1 MAQYWLQIVAHFAV
15 LINKVTI
22 SCENW
27 AVWTQSIFPIRALH
41 PRCWQRQPTT
51 CRLPAWP
58 CHLKRNPSLPDVP
71 TVAESGFP
79 GFEDY
84 TWVGLFA
91 PANLPPDLVA
101 RLNTV
106 VNEALKTPKMRT
118 QLATVGL
125 DAKGGSPAEF
135 KDYLNRE
142 VVKWGQVI
150 KETGVEQ
157 Q

>member
-1 MAQYWLQIVAHFAV
+1 M
-15 LINKVTI
+15 
-22 SCENW
+22 
-27 AVWTQSIFPIRALH
+27 
-41 PRCWQRQPTT
+41 
-51 CRLPAWP
+51 
-58 CHLKRNPSLPDVP
+58 P